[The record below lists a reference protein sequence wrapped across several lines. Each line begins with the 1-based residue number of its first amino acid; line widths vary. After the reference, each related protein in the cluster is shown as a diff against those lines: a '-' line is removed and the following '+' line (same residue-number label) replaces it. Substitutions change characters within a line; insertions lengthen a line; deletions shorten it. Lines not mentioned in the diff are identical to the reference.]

1 MRTTLNVDDEILE
14 RLRDVAKRRRM
25 SLREVVGRTLKLG
38 LDRLDPRADQ
48 PAYSAT
54 TFPMG
59 YPPGLN
65 LDKALRIAAQL
76 EDDEIVRKL
85 QVRK

>member
-1 MRTTLNVDDEILE
+1 MRTTLNIDDETLE
-14 RLRDVAKRRRM
+14 RLRDVAKRSR
-25 SLREVVGRTLKLG
+25 LPFKEVVGRTLRLG

-48 PAYSAT
+48 PEYST
-54 TFPMG
+54 TTYSMG
-59 YPPGLN
+59 FPPGLN
-65 LDKALRIAAQL
+65 LDKALHLAAQL